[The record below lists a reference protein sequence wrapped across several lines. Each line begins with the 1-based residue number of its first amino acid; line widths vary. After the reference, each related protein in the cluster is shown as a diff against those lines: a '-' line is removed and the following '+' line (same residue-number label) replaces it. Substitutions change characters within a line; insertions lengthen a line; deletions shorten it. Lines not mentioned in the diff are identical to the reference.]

1 MSSSIAKVAAA
12 ATVIIVVLVGVEL
25 FSSSDEA
32 ASVVELERVEQMFA
46 DGDVDGLV
54 SMLSTGQSESKVAAA
69 KCLAEMDV
77 GTEVLLALARASA
90 AHGANDPENTFERA
104 IEKIRNRIEPAGGES
119 PATTLTAKANSST
132 TSEAVRS
139 LRSVNTR
146 TRRGRPFKSRRT
158 STEEIELSIASD
170 APAQSLPDQAKE
182 VVDELASADS
192 SAESEESSEPTGESW
207 HFEGVAA
214 DGYPVRGG
222 YSSIAQ
228 VVPSGLNQDVVAYY
242 SFNAGS
248 DADTVADISGRG
260 YHGQVQGA
268 HRVNDE
274 VLGGAMS
281 FDGKDDQISI
291 PDVDLEQFT
300 FSAWVAP
307 GADGLNNRRIFSL
320 GDGESCYA
328 LQGNTG
334 GGVGVYVA
342 DGVEMNEYNWHLD
355 PDTWT
360 HVTVTGDGRTFSIYK
375 NGRLTEAGEIE
386 METVGVTGTLSI
398 GGAGDAG
405 GRPWNGFMDEVAVF
419 GRALTDEEVEQL
431 YLMTGEMIEV
441 TELTAEPMEEYDQ
454 TDELLSADRSGES
467 EESSEL
473 MDELEYS
480 DPVVADGYPVRGGY
494 SSVGQVVPS
503 SLYQNLAAYYSFQ
516 TASDTDTVTDISG
529 RGYHGQVH
537 GAQHV
542 NDDVLGGAMDFD
554 GEDDRIS
561 IPDVHLEQFTFSAW
575 VAPVDGDLNNRQI
588 FLLTDGENCYALQ
601 GNSGGSVGV
610 YVADGVEMNEGD
622 WRLAHDTWTHLTVT
636 GEGRTFSI
644 YKNGRLTE
652 TGDIEIETNGV
663 AGTLHIGGADR
674 DGGRYWKG
682 FMDEVGVFGRAL
694 TDAEVEQLYRMTGEM
709 TETSQTTR

>member
-1 MSSSIAKVAAA
+1 
-12 ATVIIVVLVGVEL
+12 
-25 FSSSDEA
+25 
-32 ASVVELERVEQMFA
+32 
-46 DGDVDGLV
+46 
-54 SMLSTGQSESKVAAA
+54 
-69 KCLAEMDV
+69 
-77 GTEVLLALARASA
+77 
-90 AHGANDPENTFERA
+90 
-104 IEKIRNRIEPAGGES
+104 
-119 PATTLTAKANSST
+119 
-132 TSEAVRS
+132 
-139 LRSVNTR
+139 
-146 TRRGRPFKSRRT
+146 
-158 STEEIELSIASD
+158 
-170 APAQSLPDQAKE
+170 
-182 VVDELASADS
+182 
-192 SAESEESSEPTGESW
+192 
-207 HFEGVAA
+207 
-214 DGYPVRGG
+214 
-222 YSSIAQ
+222 
-228 VVPSGLNQDVVAYY
+228 
-242 SFNAGS
+242 
-248 DADTVADISGRG
+248 
-260 YHGQVQGA
+260 
-268 HRVNDE
+268 
-274 VLGGAMS
+274 
-281 FDGKDDQISI
+281 
-291 PDVDLEQFT
+291 
-300 FSAWVAP
+300 
-307 GADGLNNRRIFSL
+307 
-320 GDGESCYA
+320 
-328 LQGNTG
+328 
-334 GGVGVYVA
+334 
-342 DGVEMNEYNWHLD
+342 
-355 PDTWT
+355 
-360 HVTVTGDGRTFSIYK
+360 
-375 NGRLTEAGEIE
+375 
-386 METVGVTGTLSI
+386 
-398 GGAGDAG
+398 
-405 GRPWNGFMDEVAVF
+405 
-419 GRALTDEEVEQL
+419 
-431 YLMTGEMIEV
+431 
-441 TELTAEPMEEYDQ
+441 
-454 TDELLSADRSGES
+454 
-467 EESSEL
+467 